1 MIDAEGDG
9 VPRTW
14 LITGASRGLGR
25 AFAEAAL
32 EAGDTV
38 VATARDP
45 SALAGL
51 ADGHP
56 GRAFALALD
65 VTDRDRTFA
74 VVDEAVALVGRLD
87 VVVNCPGYGLHAPIE
102 ETTEQAARE
111 QMETNFFGAL
121 WVAQAVMPHLRGAG
135 AGHLIQVS
143 SAAGG
148 VAFPLVGLYCASK
161 YALEGMT
168 ESLALEAA
176 PFGVKV
182 TIVQP
187 SDFRTGFR
195 EACHREIAPASPYA
209 EAFPTA
215 VASLGVATSEREA
228 GDPQRAA
235 QALLELVAMSDPPL
249 RLLLGN
255 MAFDNV
261 TAAHRRQLDEWA
273 RHETLARSADA
284 AARTPEGY

>member
-1 MIDAEGDG
+1 M
-9 VPRTW
+9 PRNW

-25 AFAEAAL
+25 AFAQAAL

-38 VATARDP
+38 VATARRPADLDDLVAAHP
-45 SALAGL
+45 TSAHALEL
-51 ADGHP
+51 DVTQRH
-56 GRAFALALD
+56 RAFAVA
-65 VTDRDRTFA
+65 
-74 VVDEAVALVGRLD
+74 DEAIALVGGLD

-102 ETTEQAARE
+102 ETSEEAARA

-121 WVAQAVMPHLRGAG
+121 WVTQAVLPHLRRAG
-135 AGHLIQVS
+135 RGHVVQVS

-161 YALEGMT
+161 YALEGLT

-195 EACHREIAPASPYA
+195 EACDRRIDPASPYA
-209 EAFPTA
+209 EAFA
-215 VASLGVATSEREA
+215 QQAAALGVATSGAEA
-228 GDPQRAA
+228 GDPRRAA
-235 QALLELVAMSDPPL
+235 RALLELVAMPDPPL
-249 RLLLGN
+249 RLLLGE
-255 MAFDNV
+255 MAYDNV
-261 TAAHRRQLDEWA
+261 TAAHARQLDEWR
-273 RHETLARSADA
+273 RHEALARSADGP
-284 AARTPEGY
+284 PEEEGA

>member
-1 MIDAEGDG
+1 M
-9 VPRTW
+9 PLTW

-32 EAGDTV
+32 EAGDAV

-45 SALAGL
+45 LTL
-51 ADGHP
+51 TDLVDTYP
-56 GRAFALALD
+56 GRAFVLELD
-65 VTDRDRTFA
+65 VTDRDRAFA
-74 VVDEAVALVGRLD
+74 VADEAVALVGDLD

-102 ETTEQAARE
+102 ETGEEAARA

-121 WVAQAVMPHLRGAG
+121 WVTQAVLPHLRRAG
-135 AGHLIQVS
+135 HGHLIQVS

-148 VAFPLVGLYCASK
+148 VGFPLVGLYCASK
-161 YALEGMT
+161 YALEGLT
-168 ESLALEAA
+168 EALAREVS
-176 PFGVKV
+176 PFGVAV

-195 EACHREIAPASPYA
+195 EACDRRIDPASPYA
-209 EAFPTA
+209 AAFPQ
-215 VASLGVATSEREA
+215 ATSMLAIATSQDEA

-235 QALLELVAMSDPPL
+235 AALLELVAMPEPPI

-261 TAAHRRQLDEWA
+261 TANGVRQLEEWRA
-273 RHETLARSADA
+273 YEALTRSAD
-284 AARTPEGY
+284 G

>member
-1 MIDAEGDG
+1 MTNGDG
-9 VPRTW
+9 DGARRTW

-32 EAGDTV
+32 GAGDTV
-38 VATARDP
+38 VATARDT
-45 SALAGL
+45 SALADL
-51 ADGHP
+51 ADRHP

-65 VTDRDRTFA
+65 VTDRDRTFT
-74 VVDEAVALVGRLD
+74 VVDEAVGLVGRLD

-121 WVAQAVMPHLRGAG
+121 WVAQAAMPHLRRAG

-161 YALEGMT
+161 YALEGLT

-176 PFGVKV
+176 PFGVRV

-195 EACHREIAPASPYA
+195 EACHREIAPESPYA
-209 EAFPTA
+209 QAFPSN
-215 VASLGVATSEREA
+215 VAALGVAHSGHEA

-235 QALLELVAMSDPPL
+235 QALLELVAMPEPPL

-255 MAFDNV
+255 MAYDNV
-261 TAAHRRQLDEWA
+261 TSAHRRQLEEWA
-273 RHETLARSADA
+273 RYEALARSADA
-284 AARTPEGY
+284 

>member
-1 MIDAEGDG
+1 MTYAEHDG
-9 VPRTW
+9 VRRTW
-14 LITGASRGLGR
+14 LVTGASRGLGM

-32 EAGDTV
+32 QDGDAV

-45 SALAGL
+45 AALADL
-51 ADGHP
+51 VEVHP

-74 VVDEAVALVGRLD
+74 VVDEAVALVGHLD
-87 VVVNCPGYGLHAPIE
+87 VVVNCAGYGLHAPIE

-121 WVAQAVMPHLRGAG
+121 WVAQAVLPHLRRAG
-135 AGHLIQVS
+135 AGHLIQIS

-161 YALEGMT
+161 YALEGLT

-195 EACHREIAPASPYA
+195 EACHREIAPTSPYA
-209 EAFPTA
+209 EAFPAA
-215 VASLGVATSEREA
+215 VASLGVARSAHEA

-235 QALLELVAMSDPPL
+235 QAVLELVAMPDPPL

-261 TAAHRRQLDEWA
+261 TAAHRRQLEEWA
-273 RHETLARSADA
+273 RYETMARSADS
-284 AARTPEGY
+284 

>member
-1 MIDAEGDG
+1 M
-9 VPRTW
+9 
-14 LITGASRGLGR
+14 
-25 AFAEAAL
+25 
-32 EAGDTV
+32 
-38 VATARDP
+38 ATARDP
-45 SALAGL
+45 SALADL
-51 ADGHP
+51 VDAHP

-74 VVDEAVALVGRLD
+74 VVDEAVALVDRLD

-102 ETTEQAARE
+102 ETTEAAARE

-121 WVAQAVMPHLRGAG
+121 WVAQAVMPHLRRAG
-135 AGHLIQVS
+135 AGHVIQVS

-161 YALEGMT
+161 YALEGLT

-209 EAFPTA
+209 EAFPSA
-215 VASLGVATSEREA
+215 VASLGVVTSEHEA
-228 GDPQRAA
+228 GDPRRAA
-235 QALLELVAMSDPPL
+235 QALLELVAMPDPPL

-261 TAAHRRQLDEWA
+261 TA
-273 RHETLARSADA
+273 SAPSPA
-284 AARTPEGY
+284 GGVGAVRGAGALG

>member
-1 MIDAEGDG
+1 VSIIVYEMTDREL
-9 VPRTW
+9 RTW

-32 EAGDTV
+32 DAGDTV
-38 VATARDP
+38 VATARD
-45 SALAGL
+45 SSVLIDL
-51 ADGHP
+51 VDDHP
-56 GRAFALALD
+56 GRAFALAHD

-74 VVDEAVALVGRLD
+74 VLDEAIDLVGHLD

-102 ETTEQAARE
+102 ETTERAARE

-121 WVAQAVMPHLRGAG
+121 WVAQAAMPHLRRAG
-135 AGHLIQVS
+135 AGHLIQIS

-161 YALEGMT
+161 YALEGLT

-195 EACHREIAPASPYA
+195 EACQRAVSPDSPYA

-215 VASLGVATSEREA
+215 VASLSVTSSEHEA
-228 GDPQRAA
+228 GDPQRAG
-235 QALLELVAMSDPPL
+235 QALLELVAMPEPPL

-255 MAFDNV
+255 MAYDNV
-261 TAAHRRQLDEWA
+261 TTAHRRQLEEWTRYEA
-273 RHETLARSADA
+273 MARSADS
-284 AARTPEGY
+284 

>member
-1 MIDAEGDG
+1 MVRAMTNGDG
-9 VPRTW
+9 ERAGRTW

-38 VATARDP
+38 VGTARDP
-45 SALAGL
+45 SALTGL
-51 ADGHP
+51 VDGHP

-65 VTDRDRTFA
+65 VTDRERTFA
-74 VVDEAVALVGRLD
+74 AVGEAVERAGRLD

-102 ETTEQAARE
+102 ETTERAARE

-121 WVAQAVMPHLRGAG
+121 WVAQAAMPHLRRAG

-148 VAFPLVGLYCASK
+148 VGFPLVGLYCASK
-161 YALEGMT
+161 YALEGLT

-195 EACHREIAPASPYA
+195 EACVREIAPDSPYA
-209 EAFPTA
+209 QAFPAA
-215 VASLGVATSEREA
+215 VATLGIATSEHEA

-235 QALLELVAMSDPPL
+235 QALLELVAMPDPPL

-261 TAAHRRQLDEWA
+261 TTAHRRQLEEWERYEAVA
-273 RHETLARSADA
+273 RAADA
-284 AARTPEGY
+284 

>member
-1 MIDAEGDG
+1 MARRA
-9 VPRTW
+9 VRTW

-25 AFAEAAL
+25 AFAQAAL
-32 EAGDTV
+32 TAGDIV

-45 SALAGL
+45 GTL
-51 ADGHP
+51 ADLVDEHP
-56 GRAFALALD
+56 GRAFALELD
-65 VTDRDRTFA
+65 VTAREPTFA
-74 VVDEAVALVGRLD
+74 AVDEAVALVGAPA
-87 VVVNCPGYGLHAPIE
+87 VAVNCAGYGLHAPIE
-102 ETTEQAARE
+102 ECSERSARS

-121 WVAQAVMPHLRGAG
+121 WFAQAVAPHLRRAG

-148 VAFPLVGLYCASK
+148 VGFPLVGLYCASK
-161 YALEGMT
+161 YALEGLS
-168 ESLALEAA
+168 ESLALELA

-195 EACHREIAPASPYA
+195 EACARQIAHTSPYA
-209 EAFPTA
+209 AAFPDA
-215 VASLGVATSEREA
+215 VKSLGVTTSEHEA

-235 QALLELVAMSDPPL
+235 QALLELVEMPDPPL
-249 RLLLGN
+249 RLLMGN

-261 TAAHRRQLDEWA
+261 TGAHRRQLAEWDSF
-273 RHETLARSADA
+273 EQLARSAD
-284 AARTPEGY
+284 G